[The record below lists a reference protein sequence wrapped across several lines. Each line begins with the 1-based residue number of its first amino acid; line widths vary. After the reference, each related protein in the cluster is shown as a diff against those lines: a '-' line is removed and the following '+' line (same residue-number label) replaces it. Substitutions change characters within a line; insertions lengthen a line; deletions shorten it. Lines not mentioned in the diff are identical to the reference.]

1 MDLSRLEVESA
12 TAFYSIVGFLLYD
25 RLMLL
30 LPSLKGSLGTED
42 DLGWLSPT
50 GRGRIEC
57 DSLKTDFFYL
67 FYHTHVEPSVTCLL
81 KVHVKKLNW

>member
-1 MDLSRLEVESA
+1 MSADGTTQMRRARAVDLSRLEVESG
-12 TAFYSIVGFLLYD
+12 TAFYFIVGFLLYD

-30 LPSLKGSLGTED
+30 LPSPKGSLGTED

-57 DSLKTDFFYL
+57 DSLETDFFL
-67 FYHTHVEPSVTCLL
+67 SFLSHSC
-81 KVHVKKLNW
+81 